1 MVRSPTTR
9 HGRRRPTIHVFLL
22 FSPVLL
28 RREKQKLVDGR
39 PSPTMTE
46 REEES
51 WAVGGGAEKENCPVS
66 SLRDSPADP
75 NFK

>member
-1 MVRSPTTR
+1 
-9 HGRRRPTIHVFLL
+9 
-22 FSPVLL
+22 LL